1 MNGRT
6 IAIFATAALLP
17 LTLASALPPAGK
29 RLSAQAACPA
39 SGAARR
45 LAALVAHSPIVV
57 LAEARV
63 PSEEIS
69 AAAGKRSPDY
79 IEIPLTRPRVLKG
92 QVGGGPIRIKI
103 YPQDTADAPSM
114 AALRA
119 ADGHPHI
126 YFLTS
131 ADELGPALYFA
142 GHSPAALAPASA
154 ASLRDVEQEIARQQA
169 ILRSWRADPSLPH
182 YGEVA
187 GLIRQLVALKR
198 SGRRAT
204 AQELEAQEGI
214 FRRLEALGPAAAP
227 AIIAQ
232 MDDRRPLAFRQIALR
247 NKSRDAWEDYRQ
259 YGPEQV
265 VDALDA
271 ILGQITGE
279 SYGGIYNGGSERE
292 RRNAVASWRIYAA
305 SIGCR
310 SGRL

>member
-6 IAIFATAALLP
+6 IAISATAALLP
-17 LTLASALPPAGK
+17 LTLASALPPAGEW
-29 RLSAQAACPA
+29 LPAQAACPA
-39 SGAARR
+39 SEAARR
-45 LAALVAHSPIVV
+45 LAALVAQSPIIV
-57 LAEARV
+57 LAEAHV
-63 PSEEIS
+63 PSGEIS

-79 IEIPLTRPRVLKG
+79 IEISLLRPRVLKG
-92 QVGGGPIRIKI
+92 QVGGGSITIKV

-119 ADGHPHI
+119 ADGRPHL

-131 ADELGPALYFA
+131 ADELGPELYFA
-142 GHSPAALAPASA
+142 GNSPAALAPADA
-154 ASLRDVEQEIARQQA
+154 ASLRDVEREIARQQA

-198 SGRRAT
+198 SGRRGT

-292 RRNAVASWRIYAA
+292 RRKAVASWRIYAA